1 MALCPVV
8 VSGHKLSPADG
19 FPANAGMDSAYTRA
33 TASVVAAFVEEEAR
47 GAAFVYAQISSG
59 RVLDISGTS
68 KVSSLDDNVV
78 RALGSE
84 IKVPFPVLALK
95 LKSIA

>member
-1 MALCPVV
+1 MALRPVV
-8 VSGHKLSPADG
+8 VSGHKLSLAVG
-19 FPANAGMDSAYTRA
+19 FPTDVGMDSAYTRA

-68 KVSSLDDNVV
+68 KVASLDDNVV